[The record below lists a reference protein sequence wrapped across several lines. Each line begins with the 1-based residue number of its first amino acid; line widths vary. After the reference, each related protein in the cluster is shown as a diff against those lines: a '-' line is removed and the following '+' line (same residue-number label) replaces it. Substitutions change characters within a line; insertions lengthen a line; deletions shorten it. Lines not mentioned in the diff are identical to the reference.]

1 MQTRFNPVTPISGK
15 LSVSQSSMFGKLIDT
30 GDLKCLNTEDL
41 LKDLY
46 TSIGASLN
54 NLLQNYSSGNILAV
68 KTELVDNYE
77 SLAVTI
83 RNNSKPEYLYYEIM
97 RLLLSKT
104 LDGMNQSI
112 KQYLE
117 YVETISKLEACTKI
131 KDILDDPVRLAEYI
145 RQLNDRKYL
154 FTVEPITMIK
164 TILKPKYAEY
174 IRLYGFPEG
183 GVFKSE
189 QMGDI
194 IYKLEKNL
202 PVTAIYNVA

>member
-1 MQTRFNPVTPISGK
+1 MQVRFVPVTPISGK
-15 LSVSQSSMFGKLIDT
+15 SSVSQSSMFGKLLDVT
-30 GDLKCLNTEDL
+30 ELKCLNTEDL
-41 LKDLY
+41 LKELY
-46 TSIGASLN
+46 TTIGASLN
-54 NLLQNYSSGNILAV
+54 KLLVNYSVGNILAV
-68 KTELVDNYE
+68 RTELVEKYE
-77 SLAVTI
+77 TLAVTI

-117 YVETISKLEACTKI
+117 YVETISKLEACNNVKR
-131 KDILDDPVRLAEYI
+131 ILDDPVKLADYI

-154 FTVEPITMIK
+154 FNVEPITTIK

-183 GVFKSE
+183 GVFKTE
-189 QMGDI
+189 ELGDI
-194 IYKLEKNL
+194 IYKLERNL
-202 PVTAIYNVA
+202 PVTSIRDII